1 MTVWRL
7 FTMVQLFFPIKTY
20 ITILVQQLSGKKQ
33 NFICKLPDCGKIF
46 RYKSEILRHISTH
59 SDFRPHPCP
68 YDGCKK
74 SFKRAD
80 ALENHVRTHT
90 KETPFICTV
99 AECSLKFTTKAS
111 LRYHILKHKDQK
123 IYKCNFPGKVTLI
136 FAILNIL
143 GCSKAFIT
151 IFQLKQHEKSACI
164 HKKIKVREGQETPY
178 TNSSIT
184 HNNPMTV
191 DKDTMLQLARPT
203 KIVDWDFKPHVP
215 IQKYEETQGDFDH
228 KVRNILTE
236 NEILKKRLEFSQKI
250 ITLLQKNDS
259 LPYMDQTSE
268 NLAENAPF
276 FYRASLFQGSMYE

>member
-1 MTVWRL
+1 MNTFL
-7 FTMVQLFFPIKTY
+7 DPSHIKVSDARSPNEDIDSLY
-20 ITILVQQLSGKKQ
+20 DVQLSGKKQ

-59 SDFRPHPCP
+59 SNFRPHPCP

-90 KETPFICTV
+90 KETPFICSV
-99 AECSLKFTTKAS
+99 SDCNLKFTTKAS

-123 IYKCNFPGKVTLI
+123 IYKCNFP
-136 FAILNIL
+136 

-178 TNSSIT
+178 VNSNIQHINS
-184 HNNPMTV
+184 NPIAV
-191 DKDTMLQLARPT
+191 EKEQMLQLTRP
-203 KIVDWDFKPHVP
+203 KIVDWEFKPPVA
-215 IQKYEETQGDFDH
+215 IQKFEETPADFDH

-236 NEILKKRLEFSQKI
+236 NQILKKRLEFSQKI

-259 LPYMDQTSE
+259 MPYMEQSAD

-276 FYRASLFQGSMYE
+276 FYRPSLFQGQMYE